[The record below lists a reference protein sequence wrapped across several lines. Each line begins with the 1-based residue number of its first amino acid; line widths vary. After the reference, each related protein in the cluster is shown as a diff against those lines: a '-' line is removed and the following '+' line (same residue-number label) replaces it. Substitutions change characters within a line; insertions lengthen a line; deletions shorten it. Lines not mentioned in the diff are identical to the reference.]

1 MAAAPAATLRV
12 MQTDVPTMNPSLL
25 PDALLVQRLQA
36 ELSGLRRDL
45 AACRQREALA
55 LRAAQL
61 DPLTGLANRR
71 LLDHQLDVHLGRPE
85 SGTASLALLFID
97 LDGFKAV
104 NDRHGHA
111 VGDAVLKL
119 VARRLRHAL
128 RQDDLACR
136 IGGDEFVCVLFGAL
150 AADEA
155 QAVARKLRAAVGQPC
170 RLGPLTVQVWPSVG
184 VALCPQHGRSSV
196 QLLAHADGEMYR
208 CKAGARRSG
217 SAGLGRAGG
226 AEHAV
231 PQVGGHAE
239 VGRLGVA

>member
-1 MAAAPAATLRV
+1 MT
-12 MQTDVPTMNPSLL
+12 PSL
-25 PDALLVQRLQA
+25 PTDALLVQRLQA
-36 ELSGLRRDL
+36 ELAGLRRDL

-71 LLDHQLDVHLGRPE
+71 LLDHQLDEHLARPA
-85 SGTASLALLFID
+85 GDGQDGLTSLALLFID

-104 NDRHGHA
+104 NDCHGHA

-136 IGGDEFVCVLFGAL
+136 IGGDEFVCVLFGVHAG
-150 AADEA
+150 DEA
-155 QAVARKLRAAVGQPC
+155 QAVARKLHAAISQPC

-184 VALCPQHGRSSV
+184 VALCPQHGRNGA

-208 CKAGARRSG
+208 IKAVARRSDG
-217 SAGLGRAGG
+217 VGPQRAGG
-226 AEHAV
+226 AEHPV
-231 PQVGGHAE
+231 PQAAGHAE
-239 VGRLGVA
+239 MGRRAAP

>member
-1 MAAAPAATLRV
+1 MTTTL
-12 MQTDVPTMNPSLL
+12 PT
-25 PDALLVQRLQA
+25 DALLVQRLQA
-36 ELSGLRRDL
+36 ELAGLRRDL

-71 LLDHQLDVHLGRPE
+71 LLDHQLDAHLGRPDV
-85 SGTASLALLFID
+85 GKAALALLFID

-111 VGDAVLKL
+111 VGDAVLQL

-136 IGGDEFVCVLFGAL
+136 IGGDEFVCVLFGVVSG
-150 AADEA
+150 DEA
-155 QAVARKLRAAVGQPC
+155 QAVAGKLRAAIGQPC
-170 RLGPLTVQVWPSVG
+170 RLGPLTVQVRPSVG
-184 VALCPQHGRSSV
+184 VALCPQHGRSSL
-196 QLLAHADGEMYR
+196 QLLAHADSEMYR

-217 SAGLGRAGG
+217 GSGLAWADA
-226 AEHAV
+226 AEHPV
-231 PQVGGHAE
+231 PQATGHAE

>member
-1 MAAAPAATLRV
+1 MTPPF
-12 MQTDVPTMNPSLL
+12 PT
-25 PDALLVQRLQA
+25 DALLVQRLQA
-36 ELSGLRRDL
+36 ELAGLRRDL

-55 LRAAQL
+55 VRAAQL

-71 LLDHQLDVHLGRPE
+71 LLDHQLDAHLARPAADGE
-85 SGTASLALLFID
+85 AGPSSLALLFID

-136 IGGDEFVCVLFGAL
+136 IGGDEFVCVLFGVHAG
-150 AADEA
+150 AEA
-155 QAVARKLRAAVGQPC
+155 QAVAHKLRAAVSQPC

-184 VALCPQHGRSSV
+184 VALCPQHGRNGA

-208 CKAGARRSG
+208 TKAVARRSDG
-217 SAGLGRAGG
+217 VGPQRAGG
-226 AEHAV
+226 AEHPV
-231 PQVGGHAE
+231 PQAAGHAE
-239 VGRLGVA
+239 MGRRAAP